1 MSDGYYYITLV
12 VHDQAD
18 SIDQHVLDY
27 QARLSL
33 GGLPDIPFH
42 MVDLLHGHGD
52 YEGMD
57 LGSRKGLFSRF
68 GALVRRLPITYH
80 TFSYSSYD
88 VTSET
93 LLSARMRRD
102 VVDYLYGDLSRF
114 QEYDQVVV
122 YYDQGQQAVTSAL
135 HRAFDYM
142 FSDMTTEY
150 RIIRYQDYRLAQV
163 SDYLTSIELA
173 DMRYQA
179 GDVSKTYRRFYGP
192 QGYFRKN
199 ILKKARSKRS

>member
-1 MSDGYYYITLV
+1 
-12 VHDQAD
+12 
-18 SIDQHVLDY
+18 
-27 QARLSL
+27 
-33 GGLPDIPFH
+33 
-42 MVDLLHGHGD
+42 
-52 YEGMD
+52 MD

-80 TFSYSSYD
+80 TFSYSSYDVSYD

-114 QEYDQVVV
+114 QEYDQVMV

-135 HRAFDYM
+135 HRAFNYM